1 MLQQDKIHVSI
12 FNEFKGW
19 RGKKK
24 LQVETDTG
32 CHFNIAGSEV
42 IFYT

>member
-1 MLQQDKIHVSI
+1 MFPFLMNLKD
-12 FNEFKGW
+12 G
-19 RGKKK
+19 GKKTK